1 MIAYL
6 SGKVLEKNANSVIV
20 DVGGVGYEVIVPLTT
35 FYKLGEVGSEVC
47 LRIYTYVREDALQ
60 LYGFMTEAEKQ
71 LFLKL
76 IAVQGI
82 SAKSGISILSSMSVD
97 EIVQAILSKDIV
109 KLSTIPG
116 VGKKIAERLIVE
128 LQDKLRS
135 FTLTAS
141 LDSKDDGAKASQSK
155 TISVYQDALS
165 ALINLGY
172 HRPIAENTLKKV
184 LSENPEIELKELLR
198 RALRILSK
206 VRG

>member
-35 FYKLGEVGSEVC
+35 FYKLGEVGSEVS
-47 LRIYTYVREDALQ
+47 LRIYTYIREDALQ

-82 SAKSGISILSSMSVD
+82 STKSGISILSSMSVD

-135 FTLTAS
+135 FDLATP
-141 LDSKDDGAKASQSK
+141 LDSEDGSVKASQSK

-172 HRPIAENTLKKV
+172 NRQIAENTLKKV

-198 RALRILSK
+198 RALQILSK